1 MLALLLPPPSGEGPR
16 PRRGDHDHTTR
27 GGAPP
32 VTPQTA
38 LPAVGTGQ
46 PRPEAPIEAVCR
58 LHARPLY
65 RFLLKITFG
74 DPREAE
80 DLLQETLLRA
90 WRYLQDHAADVTVL
104 RPWLYTVA
112 RRAAIDAARARQAR
126 PPEVTADMAELSV
139 GRDDVDRLLTGLT
152 IRQALM
158 SLTPD
163 HRQVLYEIFYNDRTA
178 CEAARVLGIP
188 EGTVKSRMFYALR
201 ALAAATTA
209 ATETT
214 P

>member
-1 MLALLLPPPSGEGPR
+1 VTAADIALYRPGHSGGP
-16 PRRGDHDHTTR
+16 G
-27 GGAPP
+27 
-32 VTPQTA
+32 
-38 LPAVGTGQ
+38 L
-46 PRPEAPIEAVCR
+46 EAPIETVCR
-58 LHARPLY
+58 LHGRPLF

-74 DPREAE
+74 DRREAE
-80 DLLQETLLRA
+80 DLFQETLLRA
-90 WRYLQDHAADVTVL
+90 WRYLQDHTADAVGL

-126 PPEVTADMAELSV
+126 PAEVTTADLATVPV

-163 HRQVLYEIFYNDRTA
+163 HRQVLYEIYYRGRTA
-178 CEAARVLGIP
+178 RETADALGIP

-201 ALAAATTA
+201 ALAAATTD
-209 ATETT
+209 TDIT